1 VAELRVGLVGA
12 GWIARTHAATL
23 AALDG
28 ARLVAGADVVP
39 GRAEYTD
46 WRALL
51 ARERLDAVLVC
62 TPPDAHRDVAVA
74 AAQAG
79 LAIYLEKP
87 VAHAMADARAI
98 EAAVAGA
105 GVVCAVGYQYRAIGF
120 LGDLPRDA
128 RLLIGA
134 GLSDTVDRPWL
145 GDRARGGGF
154 VLERA
159 SHLVDLQRALAGE
172 VEEVAAIESG
182 DALALT
188 LRFGSGALGSIVVGR
203 VAGGP
208 GWRLDLVGARTVAVQ
223 LDPAFRA
230 AGDGLAL
237 EHAGP
242 PPVQASLA
250 RFVRAAAAR
259 DVAAVACPLPEGV
272 ATLAVAL
279 AAQEAAQR
287 GATVRLE
294 ARKA

>member
-12 GWIARTHAATL
+12 GWIGRTHAATL

-28 ARLVAGADVVP
+28 ARLVADADVVP
-39 GRAEYTD
+39 GRAEYAD
-46 WRALL
+46 WRMLL

-62 TPPDAHRDVAVA
+62 TPPDAHREVVVA

-79 LAIYLEKP
+79 LAVYLEKP
-87 VAHAMADARAI
+87 VAHTTADARAI
-98 EAAVAGA
+98 AAAVAGA
-105 GVVCAVGYQYRAIGF
+105 GVICAVGYQYRAISF
-120 LGDLPRDA
+120 LAALPRDA
-128 RLLIGA
+128 RVLIGA
-134 GLSDTVDRPWL
+134 GVSDTVDRPWL

-172 VEEVAAIESG
+172 VAEVAAVESG

-188 LRFGSGALGSIVVGR
+188 LRFASGALGSIVVGR

-208 GWRLDLVGARTVAVQ
+208 GWRLDIVGERTVAVE

-230 AGDGLAL
+230 TGDGVAL

-250 RFVRAAAAR
+250 RFVRAAAAH
-259 DVAAVACPLPEGV
+259 DPAAVACPLPEGV

-279 AAQEAAQR
+279 ACQEAAQR
-287 GATVRLE
+287 GATVRLA

>member
-39 GRAEYTD
+39 GRAEYTE

-62 TPPDAHRDVAVA
+62 TPPDAHGDVAVA

-105 GVVCAVGYQYRAIGF
+105 GVVCAGGYQYRAIGF

-128 RLLIGA
+128 RLLLGA

-208 GWRLDLVGARTVAVQ
+208 GWRLDLVGERTVTVE

-230 AGDGLAL
+230 HGAGLAL
-237 EHAGP
+237 EHHGP
-242 PPVQASLA
+242 PPLRLSLA
-250 RFVRAAAAR
+250 CFV
-259 DVAAVACPLPEGV
+259 DAVARRDPGAVCCSLDDGV

-279 AAQEAAQR
+279 AAQESAQR
-287 GATVRLE
+287 GVAVAL
-294 ARKA
+294 A